1 MQRKPHLKQVI
12 AVGATCA
19 VAGAGAG
26 IAGSMA
32 APKSKQSSSAQGTT
46 GATGSKG
53 MRGKRGRGFHPPGGH
68 LRRGGF
74 PIHSEM
80 VVPKR
85 SGSGFTTVTT
95 DAGKLKSVD
104 GNTLTVTEGTDTEV
118 YKTVDIDVGGSA
130 KVHRNGKTAKVSDL
144 KAGDFVLV
152 AKDDSGYRVHAV
164 DAATRKAFRNRG
176 PRGRGP
182 GRPGGPGGPGRPGF
196 GGGPSSP
203 GGPPPGA

>member
-19 VAGAGAG
+19 VVGAGAG

-46 GATGSKG
+46 GATGSTGAKG
-53 MRGKRGRGFHPPGGH
+53 KRGKRGRGFHLPGGH

-164 DAATRKAFRNRG
+164 DAATRKALRNRG

-182 GRPGGPGGPGRPGF
+182 GGPGFRGPGRPGF
-196 GGGPSSP
+196 GGGP